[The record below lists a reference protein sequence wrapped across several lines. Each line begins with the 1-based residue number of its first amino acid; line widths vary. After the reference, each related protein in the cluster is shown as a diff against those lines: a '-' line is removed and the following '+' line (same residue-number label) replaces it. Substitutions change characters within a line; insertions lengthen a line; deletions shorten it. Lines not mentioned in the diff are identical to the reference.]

1 MFGGVSNV
9 SDQYKLWSL
18 GLNGRARG
26 LDFLVHELSIITRE
40 AVESEVICH
49 VVEHNRSEAASADV
63 IGRLLELGNR
73 WFDSV
78 CKKCGGGR
86 AHYGYRM
93 RSNA

>member
-26 LDFLVHELSIITRE
+26 LDFWSMSFRSLPVKPS
-40 AVESEVICH
+40 SEVICH